1 MSPLS
6 PEMSGMHHPSP
17 SLEMTLSPAPPPFH
31 SIIHHLLTSFSLDNL
46 APLSPSSTLPG
57 IILLKEKSHHAGLL
71 LEKNHY
77 WIHVPSPT
85 PPPPGRTSVSFL
97 PPALQNPS
105 HSVPVVLLPSTPT
118 NTSERDVPCLSLG
131 EHPFCP
137 PVRKIVLKC
146 LLLRTAYSPLRP
158 CPSQAL
164 AVAVSSE
171 SYLFSCI
178 LGIMMPVYGSPE
190 LY

>member
-6 PEMSGMHHPSP
+6 PEMSGMHHPPP

-57 IILLKEKSHHAGLL
+57 IILLKEKSHQAGLL

-97 PPALQNPS
+97 HRLCRILHTLFQSLSSHRPPRTLQNGTCLAFLWGNTLSAHPS
-105 HSVPVVLLPSTPT
+105 ERLSSNVSSFGQRTVPSVPARVK
-118 NTSERDVPCLSLG
+118 RWQSL
-131 EHPFCP
+131 
-137 PVRKIVLKC
+137 C
-146 LLLRTAYSPLRP
+146 LLSHTSFL
-158 CPSQAL
+158 
-164 AVAVSSE
+164 V
-171 SYLFSCI
+171 F
-178 LGIMMPVYGSPE
+178 LGS
-190 LY
+190 

>member
-1 MSPLS
+1 MPVFCLKKTTTGSMCPPHPASSREDLS
-6 PEMSGMHHPSP
+6 
-17 SLEMTLSPAPPPFH
+17 L
-31 SIIHHLLTSFSLDNL
+31 
-46 APLSPSSTLPG
+46 
-57 IILLKEKSHHAGLL
+57 
-71 LEKNHY
+71 
-77 WIHVPSPT
+77 VPS
-85 PPPPGRTSVSFL
+85 
-97 PPALQNPS
+97 PALQNPS
-105 HSVPVVLLPSTPT
+105 HSVPVALLPPTPT
-118 NTSERDVPCLSLG
+118 NTSEQDVPCLPLG

-146 LLLRTAYSPLRP
+146 LLLRTGYSPLRP

-171 SYLFSCI
+171 SYLFSCV